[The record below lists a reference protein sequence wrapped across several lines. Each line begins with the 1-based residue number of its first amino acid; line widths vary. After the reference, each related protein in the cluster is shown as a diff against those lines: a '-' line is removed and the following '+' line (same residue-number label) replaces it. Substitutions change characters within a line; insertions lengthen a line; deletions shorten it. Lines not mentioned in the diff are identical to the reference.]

1 MNPLFQRLVDDFPEV
16 FGTQLRPAP
25 LTALS
30 LVHATAGV
38 PPTPSN
44 IDRRRAFREVQPVD
58 LYNAIRWPYM
68 SDCSTYDHGGLQF
81 NPTFPAGRLPRPVQP
96 APAE

>member
-1 MNPLFQRLVDDFPEV
+1 MTIGDDFPDE

-30 LVHATAGV
+30 LVRATAGV

-44 IDRRRAFREVQPVD
+44 IDRRRAFSEVQPVD

-68 SDCSTYDHGGLQF
+68 SDSTYDHGGPQ
-81 NPTFPAGRLPRPVQP
+81 PVIPFDQRRG
-96 APAE
+96 

>member
-16 FGTQLRPAP
+16 FGTPLRPAP

-38 PPTPSN
+38 PHVPTNAERLSAFVHCLAL
-44 IDRRRAFREVQPVD
+44 RRGP
-58 LYNAIRWPYM
+58 
-68 SDCSTYDHGGLQF
+68 QF

-96 APAE
+96 APAG